1 MPNAKSLTKLK
12 SLVLKIKAM
21 ACYRLLQALTEKTKT
36 RKLAKCQLYFAI
48 IAKMI
53 LLTMLR
59 SYKVKYFAG
68 YFFSQLG

>member
-1 MPNAKSLTKLK
+1 M
-12 SLVLKIKAM
+12 
-21 ACYRLLQALTEKTKT
+21 LLQ
-36 RKLAKCQLYFAI
+36 RKQKQTQLSKCQLYFAI

-68 YFFSQLG
+68 KFFSQVG

>member
-1 MPNAKSLTKLK
+1 M
-12 SLVLKIKAM
+12 
-21 ACYRLLQALTEKTKT
+21 LLQRTQKQAQLS
-36 RKLAKCQLYFAI
+36 KCQLYFAI

-53 LLTMLR
+53 LLTVLR